1 VYQPGRRSRGRP
13 RANLPFTNPSG
24 RSTKPAGAHRRWRS
38 RRCARPDATP
48 PITRRNAFSCKQ
60 LAEKLRVS
68 PDCLVLETVTR
79 IIESWVT
86 PFSHPL
92 RGHRVASTVSRL
104 SDRGP
109 LFGHSSS
116 PFPRSIWPR
125 LAAKAGGGDSKYE
138 SDVVANPNNPP
149 AHSRMGIA
157 DSLIDHCLRSS
168 PRAGRGLRRVS
179 RYAPE
184 IAVASPCGRKAKLLL
199 MRTFSKNLRAGGL
212 RSAMGS
218 ARPNGRRAGEDP
230 QLSTS
235 MHPPRRRLAALDDT
249 QHMYAPGQY
258 AAGKFFEAL
267 SRR

>member
-1 VYQPGRRSRGRP
+1 MYQPGRRSRGRP

-24 RSTKPAGAHRRWRS
+24 RSKKPAGAHRRWRS

-125 LAAKAGGGDSKYE
+125 LAAKLAA
-138 SDVVANPNNPP
+138 VTPNTRVMLSPIP
-149 AHSRMGIA
+149 IIHRHTRGWG
-157 DSLIDHCLRSS
+157 SLIRSS
-168 PRAGRGLRRVS
+168 ITAF
-179 RYAPE
+179 
-184 IAVASPCGRKAKLLL
+184 AVLL
-199 MRTFSKNLRAGGL
+199 
-212 RSAMGS
+212 
-218 ARPNGRRAGEDP
+218 
-230 QLSTS
+230 
-235 MHPPRRRLAALDDT
+235 ALDEAYDEFLDT
-249 QHMYAPGQY
+249 PPNC
-258 AAGKFFEAL
+258 
-267 SRR
+267 SR